1 MKDDSEEKGE
11 FFVSRRGRHVGMHE
25 LDMSDMDI
33 DADNIGDK
41 KAEKSEKSVK
51 VSTPKIPKAKRQRHV
66 MSRRTK
72 IIIVA
77 AVTLLVALPLAGL
90 EIVAGQYRSGVAKA
104 NSNTRSLVNSTVLP
118 AQKEGSV
125 SADKLHMI
133 AEKVNDTL
141 THMCRGGLVDNI
153 ATLYPRAKAEYD
165 KCKSTQTKYSSLV
178 GGLYELEGEARYLE
192 KLDACVKPISTPI
205 TDAYAVIDAQQETWQ
220 QSSDCMKKLSPPTQ
234 MSAVHTELAEHTLAA
249 AAAWLKLSTAAGSQ
263 DAAGFSAAE
272 KALASEY
279 EAIRGTAG
287 RFTGALATT
296 QNNISASYKA
306 LQ

>member
-1 MKDDSEEKGE
+1 MKDNGEEKGE

-25 LDMSDMDI
+25 LDMTDI
-33 DADNIGDK
+33 DIDTDNVGEK
-41 KAEKSEKSVK
+41 KTKKREESVK
-51 VSTPKIPKAKRQRHV
+51 VSAPKIPKSKRQRHV

-77 AVTLLVALPLAGL
+77 VVVLLIAIPLAGL
-90 EIVAGQYRSGVAKA
+90 EFVAGQYRSGVAKA
-104 NSNTRSLVNSTVLP
+104 NSDTKSLVNSTVLP
-118 AQKEGSV
+118 AQKKGSV
-125 SADKLHMI
+125 SADQLHQI
-133 AEKVNDTL
+133 ADKVNDTL
-141 THMCRGGLVDNI
+141 SHMCRGGLVDNI
-153 ATLYPRAKAEYD
+153 ASLYPRAKAEYD

-178 GGLYELEGEARYLE
+178 SGLYELEGEARYLE

-234 MSAVHTELAEHTLAA
+234 MAAAHAELAEHTLAA
-249 AAAWLKLSTAAGSQ
+249 AAAWLKLSTAAGAQ

-279 EAIRGTAG
+279 EVIRGTAG
-287 RFTGALATT
+287 RFNGSLATT
-296 QNNISASYKA
+296 QNNISASYKS

>member
-1 MKDDSEEKGE
+1 MKDNGEEKGE

-25 LDMSDMDI
+25 LDMTDI
-33 DADNIGDK
+33 DIDTDNVGEK
-41 KAEKSEKSVK
+41 KTKKREESVK
-51 VSTPKIPKAKRQRHV
+51 VSAPKIPKAKRQRHV

-77 AVTLLVALPLAGL
+77 VVVLIIAIPLAGL
-90 EIVAGQYRSGVAKA
+90 EFVAGQYRSGVAKA
-104 NSNTRSLVNSTVLP
+104 NSDTKSLVNSTVLP
-118 AQKEGSV
+118 AQKKGSV
-125 SADKLHMI
+125 SADQLHQI
-133 AEKVNDTL
+133 ADKVNDTL
-141 THMCRGGLVDNI
+141 SHMCRGGLVDNI
-153 ATLYPRAKAEYD
+153 ASLYPRAKAEYD

-178 GGLYELEGEARYLE
+178 SGLYELEGEARYLE

-234 MSAVHTELAEHTLAA
+234 MAAAHTELAEHTLAA
-249 AAAWLKLSTAAGSQ
+249 AVAWLKLSTAAGAQ

-287 RFTGALATT
+287 RFNGSLATT
-296 QNNISASYKA
+296 QNNISASYKS

>member
-1 MKDDSEEKGE
+1 MKDNGEEKGE

-25 LDMSDMDI
+25 LDMTDI
-33 DADNIGDK
+33 DIDTDNVGEK
-41 KAEKSEKSVK
+41 KTKKREESVK
-51 VSTPKIPKAKRQRHV
+51 VSAPKIPKAKRQRHV

-77 AVTLLVALPLAGL
+77 VVVLIIAIPLAGL
-90 EIVAGQYRSGVAKA
+90 EFVAGQYRSGVAKA
-104 NSNTRSLVNSTVLP
+104 NSDTKSLVNSTVLP
-118 AQKEGSV
+118 AQKKGSV
-125 SADKLHMI
+125 SADQLHQI
-133 AEKVNDTL
+133 ADKVNDTL
-141 THMCRGGLVDNI
+141 SHMCRGGLVDNI
-153 ATLYPRAKAEYD
+153 ASLYPRAKAEYD

-178 GGLYELEGEARYLE
+178 SGLYELEGEARYLE

-234 MSAVHTELAEHTLAA
+234 MAAAHAELAEHTLAA
-249 AAAWLKLSTAAGSQ
+249 AVAWLKLSTAAGAQ

-287 RFTGALATT
+287 RFNGSLVTT
-296 QNNISASYKA
+296 QNNISASYKS

>member
-1 MKDDSEEKGE
+1 MKDNGEEKGE

-25 LDMSDMDI
+25 LDMTDI
-33 DADNIGDK
+33 DIDTDNVGEK
-41 KAEKSEKSVK
+41 KTKKREESVK
-51 VSTPKIPKAKRQRHV
+51 VSAPKIPKAKRQRHV

-77 AVTLLVALPLAGL
+77 VVVLIIAIPLAGL
-90 EIVAGQYRSGVAKA
+90 EFVAGQYRSGVAKA
-104 NSNTRSLVNSTVLP
+104 NSDTKSLVNSTVLP
-118 AQKEGSV
+118 AQKKGSV
-125 SADKLHMI
+125 SADQLHQI
-133 AEKVNDTL
+133 ADKVNDTL
-141 THMCRGGLVDNI
+141 SHMCRGGLVDNI
-153 ATLYPRAKAEYD
+153 ASLYPRAKAEYD

-178 GGLYELEGEARYLE
+178 SGLYELEGEARYLE

-234 MSAVHTELAEHTLAA
+234 MAAAHTELAEHTLAA
-249 AAAWLKLSTAAGSQ
+249 AVAWLKLSTAAGAQ

-287 RFTGALATT
+287 RFNGSLVTT
-296 QNNISASYKA
+296 QNNISASYKS

>member
-1 MKDDSEEKGE
+1 MKDDGEEKGE

-33 DADNIGDK
+33 DTDNVGEK
-41 KAEKSEKSVK
+41 KTKKREEPVK
-51 VSTPKIPKAKRQRHV
+51 VSAPKIPKAKRQRHV

-77 AVTLLVALPLAGL
+77 SVALLIAIPLAGL
-90 EIVAGQYRSGVAKA
+90 EFVAGQYRSGVAKA
-104 NSNTRSLVNSTVLP
+104 KSDTQNLVNSTVLP
-118 AQKEGSV
+118 AQKKGSV
-125 SADKLHMI
+125 SADQLHTI
-133 AEKVNDTL
+133 GEKVNDTL
-141 THMCRGGLVDNI
+141 SHMCSGGLIDNI
-153 ATLYPRAKAEYD
+153 ASLYPRAKAEYD
-165 KCKSTQTKYSSLV
+165 KCKSAQTKYSSLV
-178 GGLYELEGEARYLE
+178 SGLYELEGEARYLE

-220 QSSDCMKKLSPPTQ
+220 QSSDCMKKLLPPTQ
-234 MSAVHTELAEHTLAA
+234 MAAVHTELAEHTLAA
-249 AAAWLKLSTAAGSQ
+249 AAAWLKLSTASGAQ
-263 DAAGFSAAE
+263 DATGFSDAE

-279 EAIRGTAG
+279 ETIRGTAG
-287 RFTGALATT
+287 RFTSALATT